1 MTIIARQDK
10 KPIYLLQAEQGHPSD
25 FINDD
30 DSDQV
35 KELKQFMIDKGIKA
49 VYIRML
55 TLEEMLLIQ
64 GFPRDYKLI
73 GTKANKTKFIGN
85 SVPPVLA
92 RRLAEAGERALTQY
106 IN

>member
-1 MTIIARQDK
+1 MELQKGDIIEEKSRRT
-10 KPIYLLQAEQGHPSD
+10 G
-25 FINDD
+25 
-30 DSDQV
+30 
-35 KELKQFMIDKGIKA
+35 A